1 MTDRLAVTRT
11 RPGRLWPAALLLLA
25 LLRPH
30 WVEAR
35 DSAVPA
41 ASHAPAM
48 VAPKTVAGA
57 ATETAATATT
67 ATTATR
73 ATTAA
78 AEATPPCPAAS
89 AARWQAIVPGVW
101 IWPGAAQEIGP
112 GNLGQVA
119 SQILLRDGH
128 RAILIDPG
136 PSLAHGQLVR
146 ESARC
151 ALGLTITRV
160 LDSHAHA
167 ENVLG
172 NAAFAGAQI
181 EASAATVAGMRARCP
196 QCLASITQSAGAAAL
211 DGTTVRLPEASLRP
225 GQQLASDSGRWQMM
239 EFSAA
244 HSDSDLV
251 LWNEDQRLLIAPS
264 LVYQGRIPEL
274 AQGSLLGW
282 LAALRQ
288 LHRLRPDWVLGQ
300 QASRHAGLAGTPANS
315 SGLAASH
322 GYLCALAQGVIGA
335 LELGRS
341 ANEASEAPELA
352 LPAYASWAGHAERHG
367 FNVQR
372 AWRELEPHWM
382 NGGELDCAPLD

>member
-11 RPGRLWPAALLLLA
+11 RPGRFWPAALLLLA
-25 LLRPH
+25 LLRPG
-30 WVEAR
+30 WVEAHGN
-35 DSAVPA
+35 AAPA
-41 ASHAPAM
+41 ASHEPAM
-48 VAPKTVAGA
+48 VTPKTVAGA
-57 ATETAATATT
+57 ATETAATAT
-67 ATTATR
+67 
-73 ATTAA
+73 

-112 GNLGQVA
+112 GNRGQVA
-119 SQILLRDGH
+119 SQILLREG
-128 RAILIDPG
+128 RSATLIDPG

-172 NAAFAGAQI
+172 NAAFAGARL

-196 QCLASITQSAGAAAL
+196 QCLASITQTAGQAAL
-211 DGTTVRLPEASLRP
+211 DGTTVLLPEASLRP
-225 GQQLASDSGRWQMM
+225 GQRLASDSGRWQIM

-251 LWNEDQRLLIAPS
+251 LWNEDQRLLVAPS

-288 LHRLRPDWVLGQ
+288 LHQLRPDWVLGQ
-300 QASRHAGLAGTPANS
+300 QASRHADPSGTPANS

-322 GYLCALAQGVIGA
+322 GYLCALAQGVVKA

-341 ANEASEAPELA
+341 ANEATETPELA
-352 LPAYASWAGHAERHG
+352 LPAYAGWAGHAERHG

-382 NGGELDCAPLD
+382 NGGRLDCAPLD

>member
-11 RPGRLWPAALLLLA
+11 RPGRFWPAALLLLA
-25 LLRPH
+25 LLRPG

-41 ASHAPAM
+41 ASHDPAM
-48 VAPKTVAGA
+48 VAPKALAGA
-57 ATETAATATT
+57 DTETAATAATAAT
-67 ATTATR
+67 AT
-73 ATTAA
+73 
-78 AEATPPCPAAS
+78 AEATHPCPAAS
-89 AARWQAIVPGVW
+89 AAHWQAIVPGVW

-112 GNLGQVA
+112 GNRGQVA

-128 RAILIDPG
+128 NAILIDPG

-151 ALGLTITRV
+151 ALGLMITRV

-172 NAAFAGAQI
+172 NAAFADARL

-196 QCLASITQSAGAAAL
+196 QCLASITQTAGQAAL
-211 DGTTVRLPEASLRP
+211 DGTTVLLPEASLRP
-225 GQQLASDSGRWQMM
+225 GQQLASDSGRWQIM

-251 LWNEDQRLLIAPS
+251 LWNEEQRLLVAPS

-288 LHRLRPDWVLGQ
+288 LHRLQPDWVLGQ
-300 QASRHAGLAGTPANS
+300 QASRHTDPSGTRANT

-322 GYLCALAQGVIGA
+322 GYLCALAQGVIEA

-341 ANEASEAPELA
+341 ANEATEAPELA

-382 NGGELDCAPLD
+382 NGGRLDCAPLD

>member
-1 MTDRLAVTRT
+1 MTDRLAVTKT

-35 DSAVPA
+35 ESAALA
-41 ASHAPAM
+41 ASHEPAL
-48 VAPKTVAGA
+48 VAPKAVAGA
-57 ATETAATATT
+57 ETETAATAAT
-67 ATTATR
+67 ATT
-73 ATTAA
+73 
-78 AEATPPCPAAS
+78 EATPPCPAAS

-112 GNLGQVA
+112 GNRGQVA

-136 PSLAHGQLVR
+136 PSLAHGRLVR

-211 DGTTVRLPEASLRP
+211 DGTTVWLPEASLRP
-225 GQQLASDSGRWQMM
+225 GQELASDSGRWQMM

-244 HSDSDLV
+244 HSDNDLV

-288 LHRLRPDWVLGQ
+288 LHQLRPAWVLGQ
-300 QASRHAGLAGTPANS
+300 QASRHAGPAGTPANS

-322 GYLCALAQGVIGA
+322 GYLCALAQGVIAA

-341 ANEASEAPELA
+341 ANEATEAPELA
-352 LPAYASWAGHAERHG
+352 LPAYAGWAGHAERHG
-367 FNVQR
+367 FNLQR

>member
-1 MTDRLAVTRT
+1 MTDRLAVTRTRT

-35 DSAVPA
+35 DSAALA
-41 ASHAPAM
+41 ASHEPALL
-48 VAPKTVAGA
+48 APKAVAGT
-57 ATETAATATT
+57 ATETAATA
-67 ATTATR
+67 ATATR
-73 ATTAA
+73 ATTAT

-112 GNLGQVA
+112 GNRGQVA

-136 PSLAHGQLVR
+136 PSLAHGHLVR

-172 NAAFAGAQI
+172 NAAFASARL

-211 DGTTVRLPEASLRP
+211 DGTTVRLPEASLQP
-225 GQQLASDSGRWQMM
+225 GQQLASDSGRWQIM

-251 LWNEDQRLLIAPS
+251 LWNEDKRLLVAPS

-288 LHRLRPDWVLGQ
+288 LHRLRPAWVLGQ
-300 QASRHAGLAGTPANS
+300 QASRHADLAGTVAPG

-322 GYLCALAQGVIGA
+322 GYLCALAQGVIAA

-341 ANEASEAPELA
+341 ANEINEAPELA
-352 LPAYASWAGHAERHG
+352 LPAYAGWAGHAERHG

-382 NGGELDCAPLD
+382 NGGELDCAPLE

>member
-1 MTDRLAVTRT
+1 MTGRLAVTRT
-11 RPGRLWPAALLLLA
+11 RPGRLWQAAWLLLA
-25 LLRPH
+25 LLRPLGLQ
-30 WVEAR
+30 AR
-35 DSAVPA
+35 DNAAPA
-41 ASHAPAM
+41 ASPAPAM
-48 VAPKTVAGA
+48 VMVAPLEAVPGA
-57 ATETAATATT
+57 EAETAAAAT
-67 ATTATR
+67 
-73 ATTAA
+73 
-78 AEATPPCPAAS
+78 AEANPSCPPAS

-112 GNLGQVA
+112 GNLGRVA

-128 RAILIDPG
+128 NATLIDPG
-136 PSLAHGQLVR
+136 PSLAHGRLVR

-172 NAAFAGAQI
+172 NAAFAAFAGVRL
-181 EASAATVAGMRARCP
+181 EASAATVAGMRSRCP
-196 QCLASITQSAGAAAL
+196 QCLASITQKAGQAAL
-211 DGTTVRLPEASLRP
+211 DGTTVLLPEASLRP
-225 GQQLASDSGRWQMM
+225 GQRLDSDSGPWQIM

-251 LWNEDQRLLIAPS
+251 LWNEEQRLLIAPS
-264 LVYQGRIPEL
+264 LIYQDRIPEL

-288 LHRLRPDWVLGQ
+288 LHRLRPVWVLGQ
-300 QASRHAGLAGTPANS
+300 QASRHAGLPATPANT

-322 GYLCALAQGVIGA
+322 GYLCALAQGVLKA

-341 ANEASEAPELA
+341 ANEATEAPELA
-352 LPAYASWAGHAERHG
+352 LPAYAGWAGHAERHG
-367 FNVQR
+367 FNLQR

-382 NGGELDCAPLD
+382 NGGRLDCAPLD

>member
-1 MTDRLAVTRT
+1 MTDRLAVIRSWA
-11 RPGRLWPAALLLLA
+11 GRLWPAALLLLA
-25 LLRPH
+25 LLRPGGIQ
-30 WVEAR
+30 AR
-35 DSAVPA
+35 DSAAPA
-41 ASHAPAM
+41 ASHEPAATM
-48 VAPKTVAGA
+48 VAPETVAGKE
-57 ATETAATATT
+57 TETAATAS
-67 ATTATR
+67 
-73 ATTAA
+73 

-89 AARWQAIVPGVW
+89 AVHWQAIVPGVW

-112 GNLGQVA
+112 GNRGQVA

-128 RAILIDPG
+128 NATLIDPG

-172 NAAFAGAQI
+172 NAAFAGVRL

-196 QCLASITQSAGAAAL
+196 QCLASITHSAGAAAL
-211 DGTTVRLPEASLRP
+211 DGTTVLLPEASLRP
-225 GQQLASDSGRWQMM
+225 GQLLASDSGRWQMM

-251 LWNEDQRLLIAPS
+251 LWNEDQRLLVAPS

-282 LAALRQ
+282 LGALRQ
-288 LHRLRPDWVLGQ
+288 LHRLRPTWVLGQ
-300 QASRHAGLAGTPANS
+300 QASRHAGPAGTPANS

-322 GYLCALAQGVIGA
+322 GYLCALAQGVLTA

-341 ANEASEAPELA
+341 ANEAPEAPELA
-352 LPAYASWAGHAERHG
+352 LPAYAGWAGHAERHG

-382 NGGELDCAPLD
+382 NGGRLDCAPLD